1 MGNLKNTDINFHE
14 WFIFLNYI
22 KTIISPSSIII
33 TLTRIVIYKYT
44 EDVVKHKIQAGLS
57 EWLRS

>member
-1 MGNLKNTDINFHE
+1 MSDLYFLTILK
-14 WFIFLNYI
+14 L
-22 KTIISPSSIII
+22 SLALGSIII

-57 EWLRS
+57 E